1 MRKCMLCENK
11 KWLRLDGIVTGDTVI
26 CGCYNINNNLIKPID
41 ITNALKE

>member
-1 MRKCMLCENK
+1 MLCENK
-11 KWLRLDGIVTGDTVI
+11 KWLRLDSIVTGDTVI